1 MSETILKIRDLQKS
15 FGDNPILQGL
25 SLEVKKGEVVVI
37 LGPSGCGKSTLLR
50 CINGLEN
57 IQGGDILLDD
67 QSITGN
73 QKNFHLVRQKIGMV
87 FQSYELFPHLD
98 VLQNLILGPTKAQG
112 RKKEEVIQEAEQ
124 LLKRVGLLEKKH
136 SYARQLSGGQKQRVA
151 IVRSLLM
158 HPEIILFDEV
168 TASLD
173 PEMVRE
179 VLELINDLAQEGR
192 TMILVTHEMQF
203 AQAIADRIIFLD
215 QGQIAEEGDAHSF
228 FTNPKTK
235 RAQEFLNVF
244 DFNQFGSY
252 L

>member
-1 MSETILKIRDLQKS
+1 MSETILEIKDLKKS
-15 FGDNPILQGL
+15 FGDTPILQGL
-25 SLEVKKGEVVVI
+25 SLKVQKGEVVVV

-50 CINGLEN
+50 CINGLET
-57 IQGGDILLDD
+57 IQAGDILLDG
-67 QSITGN
+67 QSITKN
-73 QKNFHLVRQKIGMV
+73 QKDFHLLRQKIGMV

-112 RKKEEVIQEAEQ
+112 RAKEEVIKEAEE
-124 LLKRVGLLEKKH
+124 LLERVGLLEKKH

-192 TMILVTHEMQF
+192 PMILVTHELQF

-215 QGQIAEEGDAHSF
+215 QGKIAEEGSAHSF
-228 FTNPKTK
+228 FTNPQTQ

-244 DFNQFGSY
+244 DFSQFGSY

>member
-1 MSETILKIRDLQKS
+1 MSEIILEIKDLKKS
-15 FGDNPILQGL
+15 FGDTPILQGL
-25 SLEVKKGEVVVI
+25 SLKVQKGEVVVI

-50 CINGLEN
+50 CINGLET
-57 IQGGDILLDD
+57 IQAGDILLDG
-67 QSITGN
+67 QSITKN
-73 QKNFHLVRQKIGMV
+73 QKDFHLVRQKIGMV

-112 RKKEEVIQEAEQ
+112 RAKEEVIKEAEE
-124 LLKRVGLLEKKH
+124 LLERVGLLEKKH

-151 IVRSLLM
+151 IIRSLLM

-192 TMILVTHEMQF
+192 TMILVTHELQF

-215 QGQIAEEGDAHSF
+215 QGIIAEEGSAHSF
-228 FTNPKTK
+228 FTNPQTQ

-244 DFNQFGSY
+244 DFSQFGSY

>member
-1 MSETILKIRDLQKS
+1 MPETILKIRDLQKS

-112 RKKEEVIQEAEQ
+112 RRKEEVIQEAEQ

-158 HPEIILFDEV
+158 HPDIILFDEV

-244 DFNQFGSY
+244 DFSQFGSY